1 MDKLKMK
8 LKQAD
13 WWEITYLI
21 IYGSVFTFEFLNTTM
36 FEVKWPPRFAYIFLA
51 STALYVIAK
60 FIWHNT
66 YTKKEIIWSG
76 IILFAFLMPA
86 LLTDYR
92 FLWYTGFLI
101 VGAKDIDFNKI
112 LKVYLVIGITIMVA
126 AFGASQYG
134 MIEDL
139 IYTTQRYGKEFF
151 RHSYGIVYPTDYAA
165 HLFFIML
172 SIMIL
177 FEKKMNVMIRVWS
190 SLLVAACVMLT
201 SNAQTSMISIVVF
214 GVLCLIEA
222 IWKKQVPILEKI
234 SRWTPVLCAS
244 VFLGLTFLYDAS
256 NALLVKLNGYLS
268 GRLAISN
275 KGLANY
281 DIKLFG
287 QNIIEEGNGRSTEF
301 REDYFF
307 LDDSYIRIL
316 LEYGLILFVVVLLVF
331 MFTSKKAV
339 EHKRNIIVIALVA
352 VCIHSIMEHHLID
365 LSYNPMM
372 LILFATLVDKRE
384 KSGSM

>member
-1 MDKLKMK
+1 MDKLKERI
-8 LKQAD
+8 KQAD
-13 WWEITYLI
+13 WWEIAYLI
-21 IYGSVFTFEFLNTTM
+21 IYGAVFTYEFLNTTM
-36 FEVKWPPRFAYIFLA
+36 FEIKWPPRFGYIFLA
-51 STALYVIAK
+51 STALYTIAK

-66 YTKKEIIWSG
+66 YTKKEMIWAG

-86 LLTDYR
+86 LLTEYR

-101 VGAKDIDFNKI
+101 VSAKDVEFDKI

-134 MIEDL
+134 IIEDL
-139 IYTTQRYGKEFF
+139 VYTTQRYGKEFF

-165 HLFFIML
+165 HLFFILL
-172 SIMIL
+172 SVMVL
-177 FEKKMNVMIRVWS
+177 FEKKMCVTTRVWI
-190 SLLVAACVMLT
+190 SLLVATCVMMT
-201 SNAQTSMISIVVF
+201 SNAQTSMISLVVF
-214 GVLCLIEA
+214 SILCIIEYA
-222 IWKKQVPILEKI
+222 SKKQVSFLEKI

-244 VFLGLTFLYDAS
+244 VFLGLTCLYDAS

-268 GRLAISN
+268 GRLAISS
-275 KGLANY
+275 KGLADY
-281 DIKLFG
+281 TIKLFG

-372 LILFATLVDKRE
+372 LILFATLVDKGE